1 MRIEIRPIGL
11 RVMRK
16 NRGLT
21 QRQLGNAISVSIH
34 YISALEEGARR
45 PGKDVQQRLINYFGC
60 RFQDLF
66 AVVLV
71 DLETSEELPLALRS
85 KRSR

>member
-1 MRIEIRPIGL
+1 
-11 RVMRK
+11 MRK

-21 QRQLGNAISVSIH
+21 QRQLGKSVRVSLH

-45 PGKDVQQRLINYFGC
+45 PGKDVQQRLMNYFGC
-60 RFQDLF
+60 RFEDLF

-71 DLETSEELPLALRS
+71 DLETSEELPLAFSPSKQSHRASTGRLR
-85 KRSR
+85 R